1 MEVILKS
8 KILMALSA
16 INYIV
21 LFNVLSFLQLQNIKI
36 FTKNFL
42 NERKTLLKLIDMPYV
57 IKNTFNEC
65 T

>member
-1 MEVILKS
+1 
-8 KILMALSA
+8 MALSA